1 MSESYAAAVI
11 EVLRPHFPEAMS
23 ADADV
28 LTWWIGHQGSG
39 FATTSAEFIVDDVA
53 SARWR
58 LRPDPADRRRVRLC
72 YYPVLPPG
80 SEADRE
86 LERTVNEALSL
97 IAARTGEE

>member
-1 MSESYAAAVI
+1 MGESYAASVI
-11 EVLRPHFPEAMS
+11 EVLRPHFPETVS
-23 ADADV
+23 TDADV

-58 LRPDPADRRRVRLC
+58 LYPHPDDPRRVRLAC
-72 YYPVLPPG
+72 FRSRP
-80 SEADRE
+80 SESDAE